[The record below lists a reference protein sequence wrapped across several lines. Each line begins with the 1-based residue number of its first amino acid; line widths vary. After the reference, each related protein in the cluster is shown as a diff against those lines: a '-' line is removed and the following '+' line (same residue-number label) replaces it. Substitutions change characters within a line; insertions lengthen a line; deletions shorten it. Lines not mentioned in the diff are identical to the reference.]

1 MFDAMLIV
9 VMGIVTWCVASDGA
23 HSAAITAVVTLVAG
37 LLAMNLFEPLA
48 SLLQGMVGYN
58 YAMHVDVVAL
68 VGLFIGLVFGL
79 RMLFEKIAPVYVVT
93 EGLAYEFGRWGFGLV
108 SGYVMM
114 AFLLTSL
121 HTAPLPREFMG
132 FQPERA
138 NLFDALAPD
147 RQWLGFT
154 QWVSEHSFVIGSAPR
169 VFDGPYAD
177 FIDDP
182 NNAET
187 RNKYWPS
194 FPIRYAHRREQF
206 AGGGAV
212 PAGPAVPQQQA
223 APVRRNSGGGGGA
236 AGF

>member
-1 MFDAMLIV
+1 MFDVMLVI

-23 HSAAITAVVTLVAG
+23 HSAAITAVVSVLSG

-48 SLLQGMVGYN
+48 DLLQGMVGYN
-58 YAMHVDVVAL
+58 YATHVDIVSL
-68 VGLFIGLVFGL
+68 VGLFIGFMFGL
-79 RMLFEKIAPVYVVT
+79 RMLFEKISPVYVAT
-93 EGLAYEFGRWGFGLV
+93 EGLAYEIGRWGFGLLT
-108 SGYVMM
+108 GYVTM
-114 AFLLTSL
+114 AFLLTAL

-132 FQPERA
+132 FRPERA

-154 QWVSEHSFVIGSAPR
+154 QWASEKSFVNGSNPR
-169 VFDGPYAD
+169 VFDGPYKD

-182 NNAET
+182 NAEA
-187 RNKYWPS
+187 RNVYWPS

-206 AGGGAV
+206 AGGGL
-212 PAGPAVPQQQA
+212 PSGPSAPVQA
-223 APVRRNSGGGGGA
+223 APPVRRNNGGGGGA